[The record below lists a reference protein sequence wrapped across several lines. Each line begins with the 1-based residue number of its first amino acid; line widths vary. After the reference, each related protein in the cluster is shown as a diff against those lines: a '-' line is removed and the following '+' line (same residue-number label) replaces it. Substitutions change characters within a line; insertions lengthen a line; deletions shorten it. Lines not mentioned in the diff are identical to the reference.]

1 MSKTS
6 KKNKRGA
13 RGSQDDEII
22 AAKRVLTAS
31 VESMAD
37 EESEDEPTLTEIWNL
52 LADVRKTVADI
63 LKDNKSLREEIAEM
77 KSSIESQ
84 RREFS
89 EVKESMASVKRENEA
104 LKSELQRIK
113 EKLQEQTEESQ
124 NLWYYHDELEQYTRK
139 NSLEI
144 TGIPESCYE
153 STEEVVIKIAEVLNV
168 DITPGDIEI
177 SHKLKRRDKTAIIV
191 KFMNHKI
198 KTKLYKERI
207 KLKNIALT
215 DLYPSYASSV
225 NPERIYINENLTSRR
240 RRLVGTANGMRKD
253 NLLVSV
259 WTIDGKVFVKT
270 SPNGAPV
277 RIYTNDDLDNL

>member
-1 MSKTS
+1 M
-6 KKNKRGA
+6 
-13 RGSQDDEII
+13 
-22 AAKRVLTAS
+22 
-31 VESMAD
+31 
-37 EESEDEPTLTEIWNL
+37 
-52 LADVRKTVADI
+52 RKTVADI

-89 EVKESMASVKRENEA
+89 EVKESIASVKRENEA
-104 LKSELQRIK
+104 LKSELQRPK
-113 EKLQEQTEESQ
+113 EKLQEETEESQ
-124 NLWYYHDELEQYTRK
+124 NLWYHHDELEQYTRK

-144 TGIPESCYE
+144 TGIPES
-153 STEEVVIKIAEVLNV
+153 TEEIVIKIAEVLNV

-177 SHKLKRRDKTAIIV
+177 SHKLKRRDKTIIIV

-259 WTIDGKVFVKT
+259 WAIDGKVFCEDIPEQC
-270 SPNGAPV
+270 S
-277 RIYTNDDLDNL
+277 RTNLHQ